1 LSGGATAICGGS
13 AALALV
19 AALPSHPQK
28 ERALMFTVVGV
39 AMLSTLA
46 MMVYPLL
53 AKAIGL
59 DARLAGVFLGAS
71 IHDIPQAVGAGYGMS
86 KETGDIATLV
96 KLARVAMLMPVIL
109 LTVLLTRSR
118 GAAAQGQRTS
128 LLPWFIV
135 AFALLVAVNSSGWL
149 PPALVESGSSLSRG
163 CLVAAIAAIGMKT
176 QLREF
181 VNVGLKPILLMVGE
195 TIFLAALVLALVRW
209 AA

>member
-1 LSGGATAICGGS
+1 
-13 AALALV
+13 
-19 AALPSHPQK
+19 
-28 ERALMFTVVGV
+28 VGV